1 MKIHK
6 EGTKT
11 VVAAATLM
19 VILILLVYWLLP
31 LSHWTFYAAVLLL
44 LVCFACVAWFFRSP
58 ARHIVADRTAIISP
72 ADGKIISIEEALE
85 DEVLNQPMMKLS
97 VFMSPLNV
105 HLNRVPADGKV
116 IFYRYHPGKYLVAW
130 HPKSSKLN
138 EHNTIVIETPDG
150 IRILLRQIA
159 GAVARRIVCYC
170 SEGKEVKQGE
180 ELGFIKFG
188 SRVDLYL
195 PVTSKLLVQPGDKV
209 VAGITTLANIHH

>member
-1 MKIHK
+1 MNIHK
-6 EGTKT
+6 EGRKT
-11 VVAAATLM
+11 VVVTAAIM
-19 VILILLVYWLLP
+19 VILALLVYWFLP
-31 LSHWTFYAAVLLL
+31 FGHWTSHAVVLLL
-44 LVCFACVAWFFRSP
+44 LACFVCVAWFFRSP
-58 ARHIVADRTAIISP
+58 ARHIVANRTAIVCP
-72 ADGKIISIEEALE
+72 ADGKIISIEESLE
-85 DEVLNQPMMKLS
+85 DEMLNQPMMKVS

-105 HLNRVPADGKV
+105 HLNRVPVDGKV

-195 PVTSKLLVQPGDKV
+195 PVNASLLVQPGDKV
-209 VAGITTLANIHH
+209 VAGITTIANIHP